1 MGRSWVIPTSS
12 VSDVAGRNVHVIRS
26 GIISDQAKVKYL
38 QEYIRQWCMKLQPLQ
53 FTVFSES
60 SELET
65 KRLLSIFK

>member
-1 MGRSWVIPTSS
+1 MCQSWVIPTSS
-12 VSDVAGRNVHVIRS
+12 VSDVAERNVLAILA

-38 QEYIRQWCMKLQPLQ
+38 QEYIRQWYMKLQPLQ